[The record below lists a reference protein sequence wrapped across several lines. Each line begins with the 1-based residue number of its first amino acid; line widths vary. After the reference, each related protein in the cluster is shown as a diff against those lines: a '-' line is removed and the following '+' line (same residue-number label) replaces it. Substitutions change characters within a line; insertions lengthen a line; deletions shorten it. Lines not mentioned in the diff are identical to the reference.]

1 MEDEMKMNKSLFW
14 VTLVVIAGLLTA
26 CSGGQQPTTD
36 PNMIFTQAA
45 QTVSAQLSAT
55 AASLPTST
63 ATPEPSA
70 TPTETVAPTATL
82 PLPTVDAA
90 GVGTPASGVS
100 APTSAVPAAPSS
112 SDQVT
117 NKAGDSAGYSSQ
129 MPADGSK
136 MYPGVPFSLAFTLIN
151 TGSTTW
157 GSGYRLKFIGGE
169 QCSTV
174 SSVEIDR
181 AIKPGEKFE
190 FFMAAFAPRGIGKF
204 ESYWGFYN
212 PQNVKIY
219 EVYLSAEVIKE

>member
-1 MEDEMKMNKSLFW
+1 MKKNKSLFW
-14 VTLVVIAGLLTA
+14 ITMVVVAGLLSS
-26 CSGGQQPTTD
+26 CGGSQQPTVD

-82 PLPTVDAA
+82 SLPTVGAA

-100 APTSAVPAAPSS
+100 VPTSAVPAAPSS
-112 SDQVT
+112 SDQGG

-129 MPADGSK
+129 MPADGK
-136 MYPGVPFSLAFTLIN
+136 TFYPGDSFSLAFTLIN

-157 GSGYRLKFIGGE
+157 GPGYRLKFIGGE

-174 SSVEIDR
+174 SSLEVDR
-181 AIKPGEKFE
+181 AVKPGEKFE

-212 PQNVKIY
+212 PQNIKVY